1 MEASGFR
8 DNFEAVT
15 TKETVIVGISPDPVE
30 TQVRFRDS
38 LGLPFHF
45 ISDVNKQIIRLYE
58 ARRRFGVGT
67 SRITYVVD
75 KGGVIR
81 GVHHNEI
88 SMGSHVQEV
97 LALVEDVEQQARH
110 ES

>member
-1 MEASGFR
+1 M
-8 DNFEAVT
+8 
-15 TKETVIVGISPDPVE
+15 GISPDPVE

-45 ISDVNKQIIRLYE
+45 ISDVDKTIIRLYDV
-58 ARRRFGVGT
+58 RRRFGLGT
-67 SRITYVVD
+67 SRTTYVVD

-97 LALVEDVEQQARH
+97 LDLVRDVEPEAGH
-110 ES
+110 EA

>member
-1 MEASGFR
+1 MG
-8 DNFEAVT
+8 V
-15 TKETVIVGISPDPVE
+15 SPDPVE

-45 ISDVNKQIIRLYE
+45 ISDVDKTIIRKYDV
-58 ARRRFGVGT
+58 RRRLGLGT
-67 SRITYVVD
+67 SRVTYVID
-75 KGGVIR
+75 KEGVIR

-97 LALVEDVEQQARH
+97 LALVQDVEYQTKH
-110 ES
+110 EA